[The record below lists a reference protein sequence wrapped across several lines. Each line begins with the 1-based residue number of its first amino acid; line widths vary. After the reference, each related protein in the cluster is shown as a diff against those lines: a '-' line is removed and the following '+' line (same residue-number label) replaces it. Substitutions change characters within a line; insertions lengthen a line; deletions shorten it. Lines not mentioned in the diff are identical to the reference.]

1 MASYHYHYHLFFL
14 MACTNCVGSYE
25 SRSIFD
31 SLDKAWGMLRK
42 FPKEMLKKIP
52 ADILDEF
59 YERKGMEAPELAEEN
74 EKKEE

>member
-1 MASYHYHYHLFFL
+1 MIMIMIIIHFL
-14 MACTNCVGSYE
+14 IEPNWIGSYE

>member
-1 MASYHYHYHLFFL
+1 MIISLLFHSIFEIH
-14 MACTNCVGSYE
+14 TNRIGSYE